1 MTTNAGTIP
10 CENFLIAN
18 GKNWIATLKRKA
30 EEKEDSRL
38 AVDGDDEIDGAG
50 EDHGLTCVRRN
61 VSLDF
66 SAYSKRKVIPDTA
79 TFEDESVADSQTA
92 IEPSK
97 IVTDS
102 PIASQASRVMT
113 DSPTATKPSKSIDM
127 NPKPSDSF
135 FGVFTPSD
143 EWESFGVAMD
153 EENASVSVKVG
164 AVAHIPVHPDPNWYD
179 ADYLRTLAKRD
190 SWNHPF
196 TKDII
201 FGEKGLLSHRIN
213 GLVAAYR
220 IAFKVTVSPE
230 TYKKIEPQF
239 NTALGFR
246 IGPFHFGAGITSS
259 KVSLGVDLG
268 PLHFGANIGSNS
280 SSENWKRNANP
291 ETATFEGESTADFP
305 TIIGV
310 TVDRILND

>member
-1 MTTNAGTIP
+1 MSCPKLINDRESVHEEEDWSGDLSKALSVSKKPSDPSEDKPGFVKMTTNAGTIP

-18 GKNWIATLKRKA
+18 GKNWIAMLKRKA
-30 EEKEDSRL
+30 EGKEDSRL

-66 SAYSKRKVIPDTA
+66 SAYSKRNVVPDTA
-79 TFEDESVADSQTA
+79 TFEDESVADSQTV

-97 IVTDS
+97 IETDS
-102 PIASQASRVMT
+102 PTASQASKVMT
-113 DSPTATKPSKSIDM
+113 DSPTATEPSKSIDM

-179 ADYLRTLAKRD
+179 ADYLRT
-190 SWNHPF
+190 
-196 TKDII
+196 T
-201 FGEKGLLSHRIN
+201 GQ
-213 GLVAAYR
+213 
-220 IAFKVTVSPE
+220 T
-230 TYKKIEPQF
+230 
-239 NTALGFR
+239 
-246 IGPFHFGAGITSS
+246 
-259 KVSLGVDLG
+259 
-268 PLHFGANIGSNS
+268 
-280 SSENWKRNANP
+280 
-291 ETATFEGESTADFP
+291 
-305 TIIGV
+305 
-310 TVDRILND
+310 